1 VTKQYTVRLASEQDA
16 AQLAEWLIKT
26 PNNLFDP
33 DIAQYPNL
41 RVLVV
46 EKDGE
51 PIIYFPFHV
60 VFQGESLALNPDA
73 DKKHLAHGFRVLE
86 NALLALAEP
95 YGIREVFTACAD
107 DSFSQFAER
116 HGWTPVQHKYLR
128 RKVAPCMKPGPKQ

>member
-16 AQLAEWLIKT
+16 AKLAEWLIKT

-60 VFQGESLALNPDA
+60 VFQGESLALKPDA

-95 YGIREVFTACAD
+95 TAFVKC
-107 DSFSQFAER
+107 S
-116 HGWTPVQHKYLR
+116 R
-128 RKVAPCMKPGPKQ
+128 RAPTIPSASSRSATGGRQCSTSICGEK